1 MCFFPSVFFN
11 PTSAFC
17 DHLSCKLPALESLFQ
32 SLLLGD
38 PNLRKYY
45 RNRYM
50 FKNFQSICVCN
61 KIGNNPSAPTG
72 EMDRLWHITSMEYYI
87 AMKKK
92 KLLPLCAATCNN
104 IKKMWKNESARK
116 AKKL

>member
-1 MCFFPSVFFN
+1 
-11 PTSAFC
+11 
-17 DHLSCKLPALESLFQ
+17 
-32 SLLLGD
+32 
-38 PNLRKYY
+38 
-45 RNRYM
+45 M

-116 AKKL
+116 AKKLQKQKKMKRENMPYQISRPIMKKKKVLMV